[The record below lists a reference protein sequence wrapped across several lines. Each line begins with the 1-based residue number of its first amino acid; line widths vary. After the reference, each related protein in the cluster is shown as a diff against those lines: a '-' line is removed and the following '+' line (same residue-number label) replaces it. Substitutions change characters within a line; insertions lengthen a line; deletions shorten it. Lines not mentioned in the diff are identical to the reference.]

1 VRRHKP
7 EPSPWRE
14 LPLDVIDEPARA
26 MRETFDEQALAELT
40 ESVSEMGV
48 ILPAIVRAV
57 NGRYEIIDGH
67 RRYIA
72 AQRAG
77 LSALPCIVT
86 DDTGLAAEARK
97 IHANLWREDVNAA
110 EQATFMDFLLNH
122 YCKGD
127 VDELCRLTHQRRAYV
142 EERLL
147 LLSGDPQVLVA
158 LRDRQVSLAV
168 ARELNLV
175 RDAGNRAMWLDAA
188 TKGGATSR
196 VVREWRLREQLAA
209 DAIPP
214 APTSG
219 DNQYTNLPPPV
230 TTLVCFCCESGED
243 PWELELLYVH
253 RRCRAIFLKTF
264 LDRLHAPVQ
273 GGSHDEAHAQR

>member
-1 VRRHKP
+1 MPRHKP
-7 EPSPWRE
+7 EPSPWRA
-14 LPLDVIDEPARA
+14 LPLDLIDEPAHA

-77 LSALPCIVT
+77 LSSLPCIVT
-86 DDTGLAAEARK
+86 DDAGLAAEARK
-97 IHANLWREDVNAA
+97 IHANLWREDVNPA
-110 EQATFMDFLLNH
+110 EQATFLDFLLHH
-122 YCKGD
+122 YCDGD
-127 VDELCRLTHQRRAYV
+127 VDVLCRLTHQRRAYV

-147 LLSGDPQVLVA
+147 LLCGDPQVLVA

-175 RDAGNRAMWLDAA
+175 RDPCNRRMWLDAA
-188 TKGGATSR
+188 VKGGATSR
-196 VVREWRLREQLAA
+196 VVREWRLREQLAV

-214 APTSG
+214 APTTG
-219 DNQYTNLPPPV
+219 DNQYTSLPPPV

-253 RRCRAIFLKTF
+253 RRCRAIFLNAF
-264 LDRLHAPVQ
+264 LARLRGPLQ
-273 GGSHDEAHAQR
+273 EGSRDEAPGR